1 MATLGNFLQNHK
13 IKKGEP
19 YTHTRIGDKS
29 SDIYGAAYFISVS
42 ETKEFHRLYVN
53 EILKKNGKEYLTEAQ
68 DKENGGPILV
78 DLDFRYS
85 TEITERQHSEEH
97 INDIIELYVEKIH
110 HLFDLDKNGSVDFDD
125 FFIFADFLEE
135 KEQAKLMTLA
145 QEYLGLQVFPRLEL
159 NFPNPFNNSTTL
171 QYRIIEPS
179 FVRLEIYDLAG
190 QKVKRVISKMQNSG
204 SFEVLWN
211 GTNEQ
216 GHPVSTGIYLT
227 KLQAGGFTDVR
238 KMLLIR

>member
-1 MATLGNFLQNHK
+1 MSTLGNFLQNHK

-110 HLFDLDKNGSVDFDD
+110 HLFDLDKKSFPIY
-125 FFIFADFLEE
+125 IFE
-135 KEQAKLMTLA
+135 KPSIVIKEDVVKDGIHMII
-145 QEYLGLQVFPRLEL
+145 GLHLKHDKQ
-159 NFPNPFNNSTTL
+159 
-171 QYRIIEPS
+171 
-179 FVRLEIYDLAG
+179 
-190 QKVKRVISKMQNSG
+190 
-204 SFEVLWN
+204 
-211 GTNEQ
+211 
-216 GHPVSTGIYLT
+216 
-227 KLQAGGFTDVR
+227 
-238 KMLLIR
+238 MLLR